1 MGETQ
6 PRIRWRR
13 WLGVALV
20 VLIMAVVAG
29 WAQSYYSKK
38 FFYLDDAKYFKYEDS
53 GSGTIEYRAAFGRGN
68 PVVVHARALE
78 RVIETGGE
86 SYLVRGTEGLEGEW
100 EPYAVVYPAGTEY
113 RVEPFGQ
120 DGFQVF
126 DQAGEWVLPP
136 AVMHVG
142 LGNKIRDPD
151 SLRYFP
157 ADIAAASDEAFHQPN
172 GGVGFFLLAVAL
184 FIFNW
189 CGFRYEAFQRF
200 LFHISPSN
208 LMVSDPEPSD
218 FYFFMCKVGG
228 VLGMVV
234 SLGIFFAHAL

>member
-6 PRIRWRR
+6 PRAQWRR
-13 WLGVALV
+13 WLGLLV
-20 VLIMAVVAG
+20 LVLIVAAVAG
-29 WAQSYYSKK
+29 WAQSYYSKT
-38 FFYLDDAKYFKYEDS
+38 FFYLDDVKYFKYEDS
-53 GSGTIEYRAAFGRGN
+53 GSGTVEYRALFGRGS
-68 PVVVHARALE
+68 PVYVHKYE
-78 RVIETGGE
+78 SDRVIEAEGE
-86 SYLVRGTEGLEGEW
+86 RYQIHGKEGMSGEW
-100 EPYAVVYPAGTEY
+100 EPYAVVYPDGTEF

-136 AVMHVG
+136 AVIQVG

-151 SLRYFP
+151 SPRYFP
-157 ADIAAASDEAFHQPN
+157 ADLAAASDEAFHQPN
-172 GGVGFFLLAVAL
+172 GSVGFFLLAVAL

-189 CGFRYEAFQRF
+189 CSIRYEAFQRF
-200 LFHISPSN
+200 MFHISPSN

-228 VLGMVV
+228 VFGMIV
-234 SLGIFFAHAL
+234 SLGIFFSYAL

>member
-1 MGETQ
+1 MGETRL
-6 PRIRWRR
+6 RIRWRR
-13 WLGVALV
+13 WLGVALL
-20 VLIMAVVAG
+20 VLIAAVVAG
-29 WAQSYYSKK
+29 WAQSYYSKT
-38 FFYLDDAKYFKYEDS
+38 FFYLDDVKYFKYEDT
-53 GSGTIEYRAAFGRGN
+53 GSTVEYRAAFGRGN

-78 RVIETGGE
+78 RVVETGGE
-86 SYLVRGTEGLEGEW
+86 SYLIRGTEARGGEW
-100 EPYAVVYPAGTEY
+100 EPYAVVYPDGTEY
-113 RVEPFGQ
+113 RVEAFGQ

-142 LGNKIRDPD
+142 MGNKMRDPG
-151 SLRYFP
+151 SPRYFP
-157 ADIAAASDEAFHQPN
+157 ADFAVASDEAFHQPN
-172 GGVGFFLLAVAL
+172 GSVGFFLLAVAL

-208 LMVSDPEPSD
+208 LMVRDPDPSD

-234 SLGIFFAHAL
+234 SLGIFFAYAL

>member
-53 GSGTIEYRAAFGRGN
+53 GSGRIEYRAAFGRGN

-100 EPYAVVYPAGTEY
+100 VPYAVVYPDGTEY

-189 CGFRYEAFQRF
+189 CGFRYEPFQRF

-218 FYFFMCKVGG
+218 FYFFMCKVGS